1 MLLAEPLPERMRAWQ
16 IKGTGF
22 ERFGRGDA
30 PDEIPFPE
38 HGEDDVVA
46 RVDAVG
52 VCFSDAKL
60 VRAGA
65 GHARLRGRDLAA
77 RPVTPGH
84 EVALTVVGVGER
96 RRGQVRLGGRY
107 ILQPDVY
114 YRGRTLA
121 VGYQLAGA
129 LAEYVVLGKEVLDGD
144 EGCYL
149 VPLPDRVGTVEAA
162 LIEPWTC
169 VLAAYR
175 IAARTHLRS
184 GGTLRLAGFADQ
196 PPLDL
201 AGVAFGAVPERLGV
215 PLPPPERD
223 APPPRQVQAGG
234 LNRANRAAVEAWCAR
249 LDIPLECRDE
259 PVPRGADDV
268 VVAGTPPGDRWMAR
282 LFADLPRHAVVSV
295 HVADAAGGERRHLAC
310 DIGRIHYQGIR
321 VVGRGDGSVAPAYAG
336 AAREGLVPGGR
347 AWFVGGGGP
356 MGQMHVL
363 LALSQPHPPAT
374 VLVTDLSERRL
385 AALGERVAALGLPAP
400 HLLQVGG
407 EGGPLEQRVSG
418 LAGDGFDDVVL
429 LAPSAVAAE
438 QAAPFLRG
446 GGYLNVFA
454 GVAEGSVARIPLHL
468 VAGGGVR
475 VAGTT
480 GSPLAVTEQTL
491 ARVADGTL
499 DTAAVLGALA
509 DLGHGGAAVQAVAEG
524 RITGKMVVLPFARG
538 LGLSTLDELA
548 AKRPEWRRALGSGC
562 RWTSAAEE
570 LCRAAFGYAGGPGG
584 TSRGRSGASPASG
597 VVVPV
602 PPDGA
607 PSSGG
612 ASPAAG
618 GAGEAP
624 GCAASGAPGA
634 GSTVAGPAS
643 GMANSAGPAPVHPGA
658 GQEPSS

>member
-1 MLLAEPLPERMRAWQ
+1 MLLTEPLPRRMRAWQ

-22 ERFGRGDA
+22 DSFGAGDA
-30 PDEIPFPE
+30 PDEIPFPDY
-38 HGEDDVVA
+38 GEDDVVA

-84 EVALTVVGVGER
+84 EVALTVVGVGDR

-129 LAEYVVLGKEVLDGD
+129 LAEYVVLGNEVLDGD

-169 VLAAYR
+169 VVAAYQ

-184 GGTLRLAGFADQ
+184 GGVLRVLGFPDQ
-196 PPLDL
+196 PRLDL
-201 AGVAFGAVPERLGV
+201 AGVRFGGVPERLGV
-215 PLPPPERD
+215 PLP
-223 APPPRQVQAGG
+223 APDPAAAPPRQVLAGG
-234 LNRANRAAVEAWCAR
+234 LNGANRAAVAAWCAQR
-249 LDIPLECRDE
+249 SIPLAWQEGPLPC
-259 PVPRGADDV
+259 GADDV
-268 VVAGTPPGDRWMAR
+268 VIAGTPPGDAWMAQ
-282 LFADLPRHAVVSV
+282 LFADLPRNAVLSV
-295 HVADAAGGERRHLAC
+295 HPGAGSAAQRLAC
-310 DIGRIHYQGIR
+310 DMGRIHYQGIR
-321 VVGRGDGSVAPAYAG
+321 VVGGADGSVAQAYAG
-336 AAREGLVPGGR
+336 AAREGLAPGGR

-385 AALGERVAALGLPAP
+385 AALGERVAALGLPVP
-400 HLLQVGG
+400 DLLQVGG
-407 EGGPLEQRVSG
+407 DGDSRERELAGI
-418 LAGDGFDDVVL
+418 AGDGFDDIVL
-429 LAPSAVAAE
+429 LAPSAAAAE
-438 QAAPFLRG
+438 QAAPWLRA

-454 GVAEGSVARIPLHL
+454 GVAEGSMARLPLHL
-468 VAGGGVR
+468 VAGAGVR

-499 DTAAVLGALA
+499 STASVLGALA
-509 DLGHGGAAVQAVAEG
+509 GLGHGGQAVRAVAAG
-524 RITGKMVVLPFARG
+524 RITGKVVVLPFARG
-538 LGLSTLDELA
+538 LGFRTLEELA
-548 AKRPEWRRALGSGC
+548 RAHPEWRCALGPGG
-562 RWTSAAEE
+562 RWTPAAED

-584 TSRGRSGASPASG
+584 VSRGRSSGELPASG
-597 VVVPV
+597 GSGSPAGSSSLGAA
-602 PPDGA
+602 PEAGGTAPEADCA
-607 PSSGG
+607 PSGAAG
-612 ASPAAG
+612 AAPASP
-618 GAGEAP
+618 
-624 GCAASGAPGA
+624 S
-634 GSTVAGPAS
+634 
-643 GMANSAGPAPVHPGA
+643 APVHLGE

>member
-22 ERFGRGDA
+22 ECFGRGDA

-149 VPLPDRVGTVEAA
+149 VPLPDQVGTVEAA

-169 VLAAYR
+169 VVAAYR

-201 AGVAFGAVPERLGV
+201 DGVPFGAVPERLGV
-215 PLPPPERD
+215 PLPPPEPD
-223 APPPRQVQAGG
+223 APPPRQVEAGG
-234 LNRANRAAVEAWCAR
+234 LNRANRTAVEAWCAR
-249 LDIPLECRDE
+249 LGIALACHDE

-268 VVAGTPPGDRWMAR
+268 VIAGTPPDDRWMAR

-295 HVADAAGGERRHLAC
+295 HVAAGGERRRLAC
-310 DIGRIHYQGIR
+310 DIGRIHYQGMR
-321 VVGRGDGSVAPAYAG
+321 VVGRRDGSVAQAYAG
-336 AAREGLVPGGR
+336 AAREGLAPGGR

-363 LALSQPHPPAT
+363 LALSQSHPPET
-374 VLVTDLSERRL
+374 VLVTDLSGRRL
-385 AALGERVAALGLPAP
+385 AALGERVAALGLPVP
-400 HLLQVGG
+400 HLLQAGG
-407 EGGPLEQRVSG
+407 ERGSLEQRVSG
-418 LAGDGFDDVVL
+418 VAGDGFDDVVL
-429 LAPSAVAAE
+429 LAPSAAAAE
-438 QAAPFLRG
+438 QAAPFLRAD
-446 GGYLNVFA
+446 GYLNVFA
-454 GVAEGSVARIPLHL
+454 GVAEGSMARIPLHL
-468 VAGGGVR
+468 IAGGGVR

-499 DTAAVLGALA
+499 RTASVLGALA
-509 DLGHGGAAVQAVAEG
+509 GLGYGGAAVRAVAEG
-524 RITGKMVVLPFARG
+524 RITGKVVVLPFARG
-538 LGLSTLDELA
+538 LGFSTLDELA
-548 AKRPEWRRALGSGC
+548 AERPEWRRALGRGG
-562 RWTSAAEE
+562 RWTAAAED

-584 TSRGRSGASPASG
+584 ASRGRSGASPAAGFVGPVSPGGSSG
-597 VVVPV
+597 
-602 PPDGA
+602 
-607 PSSGG
+607 SGG
-612 ASPAAG
+612 ALSEAG
-618 GAGEAP
+618 GAESATDCAP
-624 GCAASGAPGA
+624 SGAPGA
-634 GSTVAGPAS
+634 DPAAGGSAPGPDS
-643 GMANSAGPAPVHPGA
+643 SAGSAPVHPGA

>member
-1 MLLAEPLPERMRAWQ
+1 MRAWQ

-22 ERFGRGDA
+22 ERFGCGDA
-30 PDEIPFPE
+30 PDEIPFPD

-84 EVALTVVGVGER
+84 EVALTVVAVGER

-129 LAEYVVLGKEVLDGD
+129 LAEYVVLGTEVLDGD

-149 VPLPDRVGTVEAA
+149 VPLPDQVGTVEAA

-169 VLAAYR
+169 VVAAYR

-184 GGTLRLAGFADQ
+184 GGTLRFHGFADQ
-196 PPLDL
+196 PRLDL
-201 AGVAFGAVPERLGV
+201 SGLRLGGVPERLGV
-215 PLPPPERD
+215 PLPAPTDD
-223 APPPRQVQAGG
+223 APPPRQVTASG

-249 LDIPLECRDE
+249 LGVPLACRDE
-259 PVPRGADDV
+259 PLPRGADDV
-268 VVAGTPPGDRWMAR
+268 VIAGTPPGDRWMAR

-295 HVADAAGGERRHLAC
+295 HTAGRERRRLAC

-321 VVGRGDGSVAPAYAG
+321 VVGRGDGSVAQAYAG
-336 AAREGLVPGGR
+336 AAREGLAPGGR

-385 AALGERVAALGLPAP
+385 AALGERLAALGLPMP

-407 EGGPLEQRVSG
+407 EGDFLQQRVSG
-418 LAGDGFDDVVL
+418 VAGDGFDDVVL
-429 LAPSAVAAE
+429 LAPSAAAAQ
-438 QAAPFLRG
+438 QAAPFLRA

-454 GVAEGSVARIPLHL
+454 GVAEGSMARIPLHL
-468 VAGGGVR
+468 IAGGGVR

-499 DTAAVLGALA
+499 HTASVLGALA

-524 RITGKMVVLPFARG
+524 RITGKVVVLPFARG
-538 LGLSTLDELA
+538 LGFSTLDELA
-548 AKRPEWRRALGSGC
+548 AERPEWRRALGRGC

-584 TSRGRSGASPASG
+584 ASRGRSGTSPAAGGDDPGSVG
-597 VVVPV
+597 
-602 PPDGA
+602 G
-607 PSSGG
+607 SSCSGG
-612 ASPAAG
+612 ASPADG
-618 GAGEAP
+618 GAGSAT

-634 GSTVAGPAS
+634 DPAAGGSAS

>member
-1 MLLAEPLPERMRAWQ
+1 MLLAEPLPQRMRAWQ

-22 ERFGRGDA
+22 DHFGAGGA
-30 PDEIPFPE
+30 PDEIPFPDF
-38 HGEDDVVA
+38 GEDDVVA

-52 VCFSDAKL
+52 VCYSDAKL

-77 RPVTPGH
+77 QPVTPGH
-84 EVALTVVGVGER
+84 EVTLTVVGVGEC

-129 LAEYVVLGKEVLDGD
+129 LAEYVVLGNEVLDGD

-149 VPLPDRVGTVEAA
+149 VPLPDEVGTVEAA

-169 VLAAYR
+169 VVAAYR

-184 GGTLRLAGFADQ
+184 GGTLRIHGFADQ
-196 PPLDL
+196 PRLDL
-201 AGVAFGAVPERLGV
+201 AGVRFGAVPARLGV
-215 PLPPPERD
+215 PLPPTEPD
-223 APPPRQVQAGG
+223 APPPGQVQAGG
-234 LNRANRAAVEAWCAR
+234 LDGANRAAVEAWCAR
-249 LDIPLECRDE
+249 LGIPLAWRDE
-259 PVPRGADDV
+259 PLPRGADDV
-268 VVAGTPPGDRWMAR
+268 VIAGTPPGDRWMAR
-282 LFADLPRHAVVSV
+282 LFADLPRHAVVSI
-295 HVADAAGGERRHLAC
+295 HAAAGERFRLAC

-321 VVGRGDGSVAPAYAG
+321 VVGRGDGSVAQAYAG
-336 AAREGLVPGGR
+336 AAREGLAPGGR

-363 LALSQPHPPAT
+363 LALSQPHPPET

-385 AALGERVAALGLPAP
+385 AALGQRAAALGLPVP
-400 HLLQVGG
+400 QLLHVGG
-407 EGGPLEQRVSG
+407 EGGSLEQKLSG
-418 LAGDGFDDVVL
+418 LAAGGFDDIVL
-429 LAPSAVAAE
+429 LAPSATAAE
-438 QAAPFLRG
+438 QAAPWLRA

-468 VAGGGVR
+468 IAGGGVR

-499 DTAAVLGALA
+499 HTASVLGALA
-509 DLGHGGAAVQAVAEG
+509 DLGHGGAAVQAVAAG
-524 RITGKMVVLPFARG
+524 RITGKVVVLPFARG
-538 LGLSTLDELA
+538 LGFSTLDELA
-548 AKRPEWRRALGSGC
+548 AERPEWRRALGRGC
-562 RWTSAAEE
+562 RWTAAAEE

-584 TSRGRSGASPASG
+584 ASRGRSGSAPAAGGDCPGS
-597 VVVPV
+597 
-602 PPDGA
+602 PDG
-607 PSSGG
+607 SSSPGG
-612 ASPAAG
+612 ASPADPAAAG
-618 GAGEAP
+618 LV
-624 GCAASGAPGA
+624 SG
-634 GSTVAGPAS
+634 
-643 GMANSAGPAPVHPGA
+643 
-658 GQEPSS
+658 

>member
-1 MLLAEPLPERMRAWQ
+1 MLLAEPLPKRMRAWQ

-30 PDEIPFPE
+30 PDEIPFPD

-77 RPVTPGH
+77 QPVTPGH

-114 YRGRTLA
+114 YHGRTLA

-184 GGTLRLAGFADQ
+184 GGTLRLHGFADQ
-196 PPLDL
+196 PRLDL
-201 AGVAFGAVPERLGV
+201 SGLRFGPVPERLGV
-215 PLPPPERD
+215 PLPAPED
-223 APPPRQVQAGG
+223 GAPPPRQVVAGG
-234 LNRANRAAVEAWCAR
+234 LNRVNRAAVEAWCAR
-249 LDIPLECRDE
+249 LGIPLACRDE
-259 PVPRGADDV
+259 PLPSGADDV
-268 VVAGTPPGDRWMAR
+268 VIAGTPPGDPWMAR
-282 LFADLPRHAVVSV
+282 LFSDLPRHAVVSV
-295 HVADAAGGERRHLAC
+295 HAAAGSEQRRLAC

-321 VVGRGDGSVAPAYAG
+321 LVGAGDGSVARAYAG
-336 AAREGLVPGGR
+336 AARQELAPGGR
-347 AWFVGGGGP
+347 AWFVGGAGP

-363 LALSQPHPPAT
+363 LALALPRPPRT
-374 VLVTDLSERRL
+374 IVVTDLSERRL
-385 AALGERVAALGLPAP
+385 AALGERAAALGLPVP
-400 HLLQVGG
+400 HLLPARAGDPPTGTDRGSVDR
-407 EGGPLEQRVSG
+407 ELRR
-418 LAGDGFDDVVL
+418 LAGDGFDDIVL
-429 LAPSAVAAE
+429 LAPSPAAAE
-438 QAAPFLRG
+438 HAAPWLRP

-454 GVAEGSVARIPLHL
+454 GVAEGSVARVPLPL

-480 GSPLAVTEQTL
+480 GSPLAVTEHTL
-491 ARVADGTL
+491 AQVTAGTL
-499 DTAAVLGALA
+499 RPAAVLGALA
-509 DLGHGGAAVQAVAEG
+509 DLGHGGAAVRAVAAG
-524 RITGKMVVLPFARG
+524 RITGKVVVLPFARG
-538 LGLSTLDELA
+538 LGLTTLDALA
-548 AKRPEWRRALGSGC
+548 AEDTDWRDALGQC
-562 RWTSAAEE
+562 NQW
-570 LCRAAFGYAGGPGG
+570 
-584 TSRGRSGASPASG
+584 
-597 VVVPV
+597 
-602 PPDGA
+602 
-607 PSSGG
+607 
-612 ASPAAG
+612 SPAAEDLCRDRFG
-618 GAGEAP
+618 YR
-624 GCAASGAPGA
+624 
-634 GSTVAGPAS
+634 ST
-643 GMANSAGPAPVHPGA
+643 
-658 GQEPSS
+658 

>member
-1 MLLAEPLPERMRAWQ
+1 MRAWQ

-65 GHARLRGRDLAA
+65 RHARLRGRDLAA

-129 LAEYVVLGKEVLDGD
+129 LAEYVVLGNEVLDGD

-149 VPLPDRVGTVEAA
+149 VPLPDPVGTVEAA

-169 VLAAYR
+169 VVAAYR
-175 IAARTHLRS
+175 IAARSHLRS
-184 GGTLRLAGFADQ
+184 GGTLRLHGFADQ
-196 PPLDL
+196 PRLDL
-201 AGVAFGAVPERLGV
+201 SGLRFGAVPERLGV
-215 PLPPPERD
+215 PLPPLEDD
-223 APPPRQVQAGG
+223 APPPRQVVAGG
-234 LNRANRAAVEAWCAR
+234 LNRVNRAAVEAWCAR
-249 LDIPLECRDE
+249 LGIPLACRDE
-259 PVPRGADDV
+259 PLPRGADDV
-268 VVAGTPPGDRWMAR
+268 VIAGTPPGDRWMAR

-295 HVADAAGGERRHLAC
+295 HAAAGSERCRLAC

-321 VVGRGDGSVAPAYAG
+321 LVGSGDGSVARAYAG
-336 AAREGLVPGGR
+336 AVRQELAPGGR
-347 AWFVGGGGP
+347 AWFVGGAGP

-363 LALSQPHPPAT
+363 LALALPQPPRT
-374 VLVTDLSERRL
+374 IVVTDLSERRL
-385 AALGERVAALGLPAP
+385 AALGERAASLGLPVP
-400 HLLQVGG
+400 HLLPAGTG
-407 EGGPLEQRVSG
+407 DRPAGTGDRPAGTGDRPAGTGDRPAGTGDRPAGTGDRPSG
-418 LAGDGFDDVVL
+418 TGDRPSGTGDRPSGTGDRELRRLAGDGFDDIVL
-429 LAPSAVAAE
+429 LAPSAAAAE
-438 QAAPFLRG
+438 HAAPWLRP

-454 GVAEGSVARIPLHL
+454 GVAEGSVARVPLHL

-480 GSPLAVTEQTL
+480 GSPLAVTEHTL
-491 ARVADGTL
+491 AQVTAGTL
-499 DTAAVLGALA
+499 RPAAVLGALA
-509 DLGHGGAAVQAVAEG
+509 DLDHGHAALEAVAAG
-524 RITGKMVVLPFARG
+524 RITGKVVVLPFARG
-538 LGLSTLDELA
+538 LGFSTLDELA
-548 AKRPEWRRALGSGC
+548 AERPEWRHALGRGG

-584 TSRGRSGASPASG
+584 ASRGRSGASPA
-597 VVVPV
+597 
-602 PPDGA
+602 
-607 PSSGG
+607 
-612 ASPAAG
+612 AG
-618 GAGEAP
+618 GAGP
-624 GCAASGAPGA
+624 GSPGAASGSGPGQ
-634 GSTVAGPAS
+634 
-643 GMANSAGPAPVHPGA
+643 PGA

>member
-1 MLLAEPLPERMRAWQ
+1 VVQLDQQAARDTHCLMLLAEPLPKGMRAWQ

-22 ERFGRGDA
+22 ERFGRAGA
-30 PDEIPFPE
+30 PDEIPFPD
-38 HGEDDVVA
+38 HCEDDVVA

-84 EVALTVVGVGER
+84 EAALTVVGVGER

-149 VPLPDRVGTVEAA
+149 VPLPDQVGAVEAA

-169 VLAAYR
+169 VVAAYQV
-175 IAARTHLRS
+175 AARTHLRS
-184 GGTLRLAGFADQ
+184 GGRLCFHGFADQ

-201 AGVAFGAVPERLGV
+201 SGLRFGGVPERLGV
-215 PLPPPERD
+215 PLPPPTD
-223 APPPRQVQAGG
+223 DVPPPRQATASG
-234 LNRANRAAVEAWCAR
+234 LNLANRAAVKVWCAR
-249 LDIPLECRDE
+249 LGIPLACRDE
-259 PVPRGADDV
+259 PLPHGADDV
-268 VVAGTPPGDRWMAR
+268 VIAGTPPGNRWMAR

-295 HVADAAGGERRHLAC
+295 HAAGGERHRLAI
-310 DIGRIHYQGIR
+310 DIGRIHYQGMR
-321 VVGRGDGSVAPAYAG
+321 VVGRGDGSVAQAYAG
-336 AAREGLVPGGR
+336 AAREGLAPGGR

-407 EGGPLEQRVSG
+407 EGDSLEQRVSAV
-418 LAGDGFDDVVL
+418 AGDGFDDIVL
-429 LAPSAVAAE
+429 LAPSAAAAE
-438 QAAPFLRG
+438 QAAPFLRA

-454 GVAEGSVARIPLHL
+454 GVAEGSMARIPLHL

-499 DTAAVLGALA
+499 HTASVLGALA

-524 RITGKMVVLPFARG
+524 RITGKVVVLPFARG
-538 LGLSTLDELA
+538 LGFSTLEELA
-548 AKRPEWRRALGSGC
+548 ATSPQWLHALG
-562 RWTSAAEE
+562 R
-570 LCRAAFGYAGGPGG
+570 GGQW
-584 TSRGRSGASPASG
+584 
-597 VVVPV
+597 
-602 PPDGA
+602 
-607 PSSGG
+607 
-612 ASPAAG
+612 SPAAERLCRTRFG
-618 GAGEAP
+618 VGEP
-624 GCAASGAPGA
+624 QLTNSGRDARSRSP
-634 GSTVAGPAS
+634 
-643 GMANSAGPAPVHPGA
+643 
-658 GQEPSS
+658 